1 MSSRGPPEKGVEPRR
16 LSGSSPS
23 QLPPTDRESERD
35 KENFRVFFFS
45 SGVNLAL
52 LTRWVG
58 IQISNPLYS
67 PARGR
72 SGARFTVGP
81 SRRDA
86 DCGPRRILYRSRTV
100 WACAVQAGA
109 LCCRYRPVGGGHC
122 TGDRGVALG
131 LRILIRTRLPF
142 KVQTR
147 GRGADRS
154 HPVDGAQIFLF
165 LSIIFWNTS
174 FYS

>member
-1 MSSRGPPEKGVEPRR
+1 MRQEEEEGFSDLARTWSWAVSSRGPPEKGVEPRR

-86 DCGPRRILYRSRTV
+86 DCGPRRILYRSRAV

-109 LCCRYRPVGGGHC
+109 LCLPVQA
-122 TGDRGVALG
+122 RGPWPLHRGQGRRFGTPNPDPYSAA
-131 LRILIRTRLPF
+131 
-142 KVQTR
+142 VQSSNKR
-147 GRGADRS
+147 ARR
-154 HPVDGAQIFLF
+154 
-165 LSIIFWNTS
+165 
-174 FYS
+174 